1 MSRGASIVHLNVAD
15 FPAAVAAA
23 KDRSLA
29 DKVFV
34 IAGSSAG
41 RAIVLGLSP
50 RARGEGLFPGMALA
64 QAQERVRGL
73 ILVPPDPGACARASE
88 AMEAL
93 AAPYAPLIQNDS
105 GGHLYLDLSGTERL
119 FGPALDCAVRV
130 RNEIAEALHI
140 EPELAVAR
148 NKLVAKVAARSIRP
162 SGIAGI
168 REGDEASFLAPQDAR
183 LLPGVGPAI
192 ARILAVTGLQ
202 EIGEIALL
210 SDGEAL
216 ALFGKRGLALRDAA
230 RGLDSSPVE
239 PGRLRERALRRRAEF
254 AEDTIEAPIVRA
266 ALIALVE
273 DAGLEL
279 RKSLLAARRVRVGLS
294 YSDGFR
300 AEAEESSRRAL
311 LLDTELI
318 VAADRAFSRAAT
330 RRVRFRSLGLE
341 LADLVPAVRE
351 PDLFIPEGPSRGER
365 IQAAVDSSRKRYGPA
380 AVTRASALVL
390 NHAC

>member
-1 MSRGASIVHLNVAD
+1 MSRGASVVHLNVAD
-15 FPAAVAAA
+15 FPAAVAMAV
-23 KDRSLA
+23 DRGLA
-29 DKVFV
+29 EKAFV

-50 RARGEGLFPGMALA
+50 RAREEGLFPGMSLA

-73 ILVPPDPGACARASE
+73 IIVPPDPVACARAGE

-93 AAPYAPLIQNDS
+93 AARYAPLIQNDA

-119 FGPALDCAVRV
+119 FGPPLDSAVRV

-148 NKLVAKVAARSIRP
+148 NKLVAKVAARSVRP

-210 SDGEAL
+210 CDGEAL

-230 RGLDSSPVE
+230 RGLDGSPVE
-239 PGRLRERALRRRAEF
+239 PGRLGERSLRRRADF
-254 AEDTIEAPIVRA
+254 AEDTIEAPLVRA

-300 AEAEESSRRAL
+300 AEAAESSRRPL

-318 VAADRAFSRAAT
+318 AAADRAFSRAAT

-341 LADLVPAVRE
+341 LSDLAPAVRE

-365 IQAAVDSSRKRYGPA
+365 IQAAVDSSRGRYGPA
-380 AVTRASALVL
+380 AVTRASALVSS
-390 NHAC
+390 HAR

>member
-15 FPAAVAAA
+15 FPAAVAMA

-29 DKVFV
+29 DKAFV

-50 RARGEGLFPGMALA
+50 RAREAGLFPGLSLA

-73 ILVPPDPGACARASE
+73 ILVPPDPGACARAGE

-93 AAPYAPLIQNDS
+93 AARYAPLIQNDS

-119 FGPALDCAVRV
+119 FGPPLDSGVRV

-148 NKLVAKVAARSIRP
+148 NKLVAKVAARSVRP

-192 ARILAVTGLQ
+192 ARVLAVTGLQ

-210 SDGEAL
+210 PEGEAL
-216 ALFGKRGLALRDAA
+216 ALFGKRGLALKAA
-230 RGLDSSPVE
+230 ACGLDSSPVE
-239 PGRLRERALRRRAEF
+239 PGRLGERALRRRADF
-254 AEDTIEAPIVRA
+254 AEDTIEAPLVRA

-279 RKSLLAARRVRVGLS
+279 RKSLLAAKRVRVGLS

-300 AEAEESSRRAL
+300 AEAEESSRRPL

-318 VAADRAFSRAAT
+318 AAADRAFSRAAT

-341 LADLVPAVRE
+341 LSDLAPAVRE

-365 IQAAVDSSRKRYGPA
+365 IQAAVDSSRNRYGPA
-380 AVTRASALVL
+380 AVTRASALVSS
-390 NHAC
+390 HAR